1 MPQGQ
6 KSRSVLTVIEN
17 KTYLAWCFAEYLEYF
32 MLSLTITATE
42 SENTIQFNQAG
53 WINLDKC
60 NPEEADIS
68 IALHDTNSDADC
80 MIVSNDICL

>member
-1 MPQGQ
+1 MSQGQ
-6 KSRSVLTVIEN
+6 KWHSVLTVIEN
-17 KTYLAWCFAEYLEYF
+17 KTYLIRCFSEYLEYSR
-32 MLSLTITATE
+32 LSLTITVTE
-42 SENTIQFNQAG
+42 TENMIQFNQAG